1 MKYVQFNLILGWVQA
16 SPDIRRQL
24 AQMQSRG
31 AKREYMEMAKALKD
45 YSYFH
50 FKPCV
55 CDYPMTNTV

>member
-16 SPDIRRQL
+16 SPDVRRQL

-31 AKREYMEMAKALKD
+31 AKREYMEMAKGLKD